1 MRILITGFN
10 GTLAPH
16 LVRVARERAHEVIG
30 WDRNAVSPD
39 DDDACEAFLSRTRAD
54 AIAHLGFGAETWAAK
69 LAAWAATHDAAFV
82 FTSTAMV
89 FDHVPDGP
97 HRVNDERTAKD
108 DYGRYKIRCEDA
120 IRAANPSACIAR
132 IGWQIDAADDGSA
145 SGNNML
151 AALDAQQAR
160 DGRIRA
166 STRWRPA
173 CLFMSDTAAAL
184 LQLIEQRVARTAH
197 LDSNASDAL
206 DFHSL
211 VHELKKRFARQLWLI
226 EAHEEYVHDQRLL
239 SEDDAA
245 VRLPS
250 LIERLRA

>member
-1 MRILITGFN
+1 MRILITGLN
-10 GTLAPH
+10 GSLAPH
-16 LVRVARERAHEVIG
+16 LARVARAHSHEVFG
-30 WDRNAVSPD
+30 WDRGAVSPD
-39 DDDACEAFLSRTRAD
+39 DVAAGEAFLHNAQPD
-54 AIAHLGFGAETWAAK
+54 AIAHLGFGSEDWAAALATWAA
-69 LAAWAATHDAAFV
+69 ANDRAFV

-108 DYGRYKIRCEDA
+108 DYGLYKIRCEDA
-120 IRAANPSACIAR
+120 IRPANPSACIAR

-173 CLFMSDTAAAL
+173 CSFMSDTAAAL
-184 LQLIEQRVARTAH
+184 LQLIEQRVAHTVH

-211 VHELKKRFARQLWLI
+211 VHELKKRFARHAWLI

-239 SEDDAA
+239 PGDDAA
-245 VRLPS
+245 VRLRP